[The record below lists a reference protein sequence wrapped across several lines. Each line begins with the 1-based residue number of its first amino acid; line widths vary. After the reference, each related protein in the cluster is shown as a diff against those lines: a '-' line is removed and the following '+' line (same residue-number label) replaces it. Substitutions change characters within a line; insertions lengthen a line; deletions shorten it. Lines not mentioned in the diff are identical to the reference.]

1 MAESK
6 AMQRV
11 NKLLDAGSFVE
22 LGALVTARTTNF
34 TLKEQEEPS
43 DGVIT
48 GYGQIEGIPVFVY
61 SQDREVLNGTIGEM
75 HAKKIADLYDK
86 AVRSAAPVIGLIDC
100 GGFRLQES
108 VDALDAF
115 AKVLEKQIGCAGKLL
130 MISGILG
137 VCAGGMTMVP
147 ALSDFSFMSKDAQLF
162 VNAPHTVTDNKSMA
176 RDPDPAAYQDET
188 AGLAEVLDTEDDV
201 IEKIRAL
208 VVMLEDDRYGS
219 CSESELNRF
228 VDADRIREHTNT
240 RELIRECADEGNF
253 LEICPNFHPE
263 MATGFLRLNGMVV
276 GVAGNAPALFD
287 ENGVLIKELD
297 RGLTA
302 GGCDKAAK
310 LIHYCSNHHVPVLTV
325 SAADG
330 FAKVEDTEKNL
341 PDAMKNLMHTLARTT
356 AARVGLIIGDTYGS
370 AYVAM
375 NIRPLWEGSSMF
387 LAWDSARV
395 GMMEAE
401 KAANILFAKN
411 EEEEKKAASY
421 EARQNSVFSAA
432 ARGSI
437 DAVIDPRE
445 TRKHLIMA
453 FSML

>member
-1 MAESK
+1 MAENK

-22 LGALVTARTTNF
+22 LGAQVKARTTDF
-34 TLKEQEEPS
+34 TLKEQSEPS

-48 GYGQIEGIPVFVY
+48 GYGQIGGNPVYIY
-61 SQDREVLNGTIGEM
+61 SQNRGVLNGTMGEM

-86 AVRSAAPVIGLIDC
+86 AVRTGAPVIGLIDC

-115 AKVLEKQIGCAGKLL
+115 GRVLEKQIGCAGKLL
-130 MISGILG
+130 MISGVLG
-137 VCAGGMTMVP
+137 ACAGGMTMVP
-147 ALSDFSFMSKDAQLF
+147 ALSDFAFMSKDAQLF
-162 VNAPHTVTDNKSMA
+162 VNAPHAVTDNKSMA
-176 RDPDPAAYQDET
+176 RDPDPASYQDRV
-188 AGLAEVLDTEDDV
+188 AGLAEVLDSEEDV
-201 IEKIRAL
+201 IEKIRSL
-208 VVMLEDDRYGS
+208 VMMLEENCYGS

-228 VDADRIREHTNT
+228 IDADRIREHTDT
-240 RELIRECADEGNF
+240 RLLLRECADGGEF
-253 LEICPNFHPE
+253 LEISPNCHPE
-263 MATGFLRLNGMVV
+263 MVTGFMRLNGMLV
-276 GVAGNAPALFD
+276 GVAGNAPFLLD
-287 ENGVLIKELD
+287 ENGEVVKDLGK
-297 RGLTA
+297 GLTS
-302 GGCDKAAK
+302 GGCTKAAS
-310 LIHYCSNHHVPVLTV
+310 LIHYCSNRSIPVLTV

-330 FAKVEDTEKNL
+330 FATVEDTERSL
-341 PDAMKNLMHTLARTT
+341 PQSLEIMMHALARTT

-387 LAWDSARV
+387 LAWDSV
-395 GMMEAE
+395 KIGMMEAE
-401 KAANILFAKN
+401 KAANILFTKDA
-411 EEEEKKAASY
+411 EGERKAASY
-421 EARQNSVFSAA
+421 ESRQNSVWSAA

>member
-22 LGALVTARTTNF
+22 LGAMIKARTTDF

-48 GYGQIEGIPVFVY
+48 GYGQIEGVPVYVY
-61 SQDREVLNGTIGEM
+61 SQNRDVMNGTIGEM

-86 AVRSAAPVIGLIDC
+86 ALRSSAPVIGLIDC

-115 AKVLEKQIGCAGKLL
+115 GKVLEKQVECEGTML

-137 VCAGGMTMVP
+137 ICAGGMTMVP

-162 VNAPHTVTDNKSMA
+162 VNAPHTVTDNTSMA
-176 RDPDPAAYQDET
+176 RDPDPAAYQDEV
-188 AGLAEVLDTEDDV
+188 AGLAEVLDTEDEV
-201 IEKIRAL
+201 IEKIRSL
-208 VVMLEDDRYGS
+208 VVMLENDGYGC
-219 CSESELNRF
+219 CSDSELNRF
-228 VDADRIREHTNT
+228 IDADRIKAHTDT
-240 RELIRECADEGNF
+240 RELLRECADDGDF
-253 LEICPNFHPE
+253 LEIYPGFHQE
-263 MATGFLRLNGMVV
+263 MVTGFMRLNGMLV
-276 GVAGNAPALFD
+276 GAAGNAPVICD
-287 ENGVLIKELD
+287 ESGEVVKELGS
-297 RGLTA
+297 GLTS
-302 GGCDKAAK
+302 GGCTKAAK
-310 LIHYCSNHHVPVLTV
+310 LIHYCSNHNIPVLTV

-330 FAKVEDTEKNL
+330 FAAVEETEKHL
-341 PDAMKNLMHTLARTT
+341 PQSLKNMMHALARTT
-356 AARVGLIIGDTYGS
+356 APRVGLIIGDTYGS

-375 NIRPLWEGSSMF
+375 NTRPLWEGSSMF
-387 LAWDSARV
+387 LAWDSAKI

-401 KAANILFAKN
+401 KAANILFAKD
-411 EEEEKKAASY
+411 EDGERKAASY
-421 EARQNSVFSAA
+421 EARQNSVWSAA